1 MMYWKEMI
9 NGNNLPKL
17 ARLLSQIGLLCIAL
31 LIAHYS
37 TYQYLPDWI
46 NTIISFIVEL
56 FTIPLMIMV
65 IFIWITSLFFLVF
78 KKTHGAD
85 WILSIL
91 YTSATII
98 LVLFADYL
106 V

>member
-1 MMYWKEMI
+1 MMYWKEI
-9 NGNNLPKL
+9 KNGDNLPKL
-17 ARLLSQIGLLCIAL
+17 VRLLSQIGLLSVAL

-37 TYQYLPDWI
+37 TYQYLPDWT

-56 FTIPLMIMV
+56 FTIPLLMMV

-78 KKTHGAD
+78 KKEHRAD
-85 WILSIL
+85 WIMSIL
-91 YTSATII
+91 YASATII
-98 LVLFADYL
+98 LVLLGDYL